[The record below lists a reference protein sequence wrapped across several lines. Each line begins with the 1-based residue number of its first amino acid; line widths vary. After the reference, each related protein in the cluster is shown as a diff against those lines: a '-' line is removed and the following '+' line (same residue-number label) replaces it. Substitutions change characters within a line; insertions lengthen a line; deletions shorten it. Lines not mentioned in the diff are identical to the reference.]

1 VTAGGEPAA
10 RGGEEATGAAAL
22 VVARAPGDPAAL
34 AGLAPLLDAG
44 RRAALQALLI
54 RRAAAWAA
62 AAAPGAA
69 FVAVAG
75 PGDVAV
81 AGPGDVAV
89 AGPGDVA
96 VAGLGDV
103 AVAGLSAVAALLPP
117 GVRAFAADLAT
128 AVARIG
134 RGPLLIARA
143 DCPQLGPVHAA
154 AALDDLAAGCGVV
167 FGATLEGDW
176 YLAGLRD
183 PRPEL
188 LTVADERAGGI
199 APVIRRARELG
210 VEVGMLR
217 HERVLATPEDAAAL
231 LADPLLDTELRAAI
245 DA

>member
-103 AVAGLSAVAALLPP
+103 AALLPP

-199 APVIRRARELG
+199 APVIRRAHELG